1 MLTEIMTTPAPTL
14 LSLLAALAA
23 VPGRP
28 LAAEEIDSSAG
39 QKTRTFNISRC
50 RCQFYTSRRHGVAF
64 MDVHGIQDRQ
74 LDRHS
79 WTDLSKK
86 RQRMGR
92 SVHECLGLFLTR
104 QLRDLEP
111 KHLPVFVQQA
121 NLLLQPPDVHLQPML
136 STVSLLAPSPLPRRK
151 KDLAGHYQVRFFNHF
166 QFVFF
171 CLKKY
176 PFLKIIRPKMPK

>member
-1 MLTEIMTTPAPTL
+1 
-14 LSLLAALAA
+14 
-23 VPGRP
+23 
-28 LAAEEIDSSAG
+28 
-39 QKTRTFNISRC
+39 
-50 RCQFYTSRRHGVAF
+50 
-64 MDVHGIQDRQ
+64 
-74 LDRHS
+74 
-79 WTDLSKK
+79 
-86 RQRMGR
+86 MGR

-151 KDLAGHYQVRFFNHF
+151 KDLAGHYQVRFFIHF